1 MKRTVLIAAVLTF
14 AACSKAEKAPDD
26 ASSKEPGDL
35 APAAAQVSSTCA
47 LASDAELSD
56 AIGAAVTAKEET
68 PPNRCIFRT
77 ANPVVYADVEVERD
91 GDAAWQGVNA
101 GDSIIKAQ
109 QDSLAGIGDKAFY
122 GPRDRLYVKKGPV
135 FMAVEGG
142 FDENARARAL
152 KVAKLISSKL

>member
-1 MKRTVLIAAVLTF
+1 MKRPFCIAAVLVFT
-14 AACSKAEKAPDD
+14 ACSKADK
-26 ASSKEPGDL
+26 SSDNAGAKEPGDL
-35 APAAAQVSSTCA
+35 APAAVQVASTCT

-56 AIGAAVTAKEET
+56 AIGAAVTAKEEA

-101 GDSIIKAQ
+101 GDSIIDAQ

-122 GPRDRLYVKKGPV
+122 GPRDRLYVKKGAV
-135 FMAVEGG
+135 FSAVEGG

-152 KVAKLISSKL
+152 KVARLISSKL